1 MKDERLPDT
10 AETEEQGHT
19 KNKEENRK
27 NLRIGKIDY
36 VRKAD
41 EEDIHKWRGKCSN
54 KETDERK

>member
-1 MKDERLPDT
+1 MKDERLPGT

-36 VRKAD
+36 VRKTD
-41 EEDIHKWRGKCSN
+41 EEDIHKWREKYSN
-54 KETDERK
+54 